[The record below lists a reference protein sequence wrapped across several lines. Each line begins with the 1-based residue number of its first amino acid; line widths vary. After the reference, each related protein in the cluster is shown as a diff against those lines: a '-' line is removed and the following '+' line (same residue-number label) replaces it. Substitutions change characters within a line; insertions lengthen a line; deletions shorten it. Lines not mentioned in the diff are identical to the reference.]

1 MTRLSVEQKKE
12 RLKRELAKI
21 EAEEKKLKRAKEL
34 KDLKIINSEILRYT
48 KKDFDNFK
56 KILGLL
62 VLFESQ
68 NDEFRK
74 AVFTSADREIQKRNK
89 YAGVTYG

>member
-21 EAEEKKLKRAKEL
+21 EAEEKKLKRAKEI
-34 KDLKIINSEILRYT
+34 KDLKIINGEILRYT
-48 KKDFDNFK
+48 NKDFDNFK

-62 VLFESQ
+62 VLFETQ

-74 AVFTSADREIQKRNK
+74 AVFTSADREIQKRNSK
-89 YAGVTYG
+89 KSGV